1 MSWRSMTKQK
11 KIIQRQNEETSL
23 KYQYCARVYFNAAS
37 AQNIISWLCCL
48 AAAASVALPLRPPW
62 LAVLIPV
69 ILDFIYWLS
78 SNRVASLVS
87 TAARLRNDFDDY
99 VLGFKSTISS
109 DDFTFESLEKI
120 IKKERYQKQFIIQE
134 ENSSRDTPPGIKDWY
149 EFHVNYSDNDAV
161 FSCQRQNATW
171 NNILMHQRLIAKA
184 IVFIA
189 IAAISFIYIVKT
201 QIGLVDLL
209 RLVCGVAGTIQ
220 NIIDKSRNE
229 YKYIK
234 VSHKIDGAIYVMK
247 EHRLANQLQLLQGL
261 LGSRRFIPV
270 LESNFLHKIQ
280 SKQIS
285 IDIENREKSFKK

>member
-1 MSWRSMTKQK
+1 MTKQET
-11 KIIQRQNEETSL
+11 IIQRQNEEASL

-48 AAAASVALPLRPPW
+48 AALSSVALPLQTNW
-62 LAVLIPV
+62 LAIVIPA
-69 ILDFIYWLS
+69 ILDFIYWIS

-120 IKKERYQKQFIIQE
+120 LKKEHYKKQFIIQKK
-134 ENSSRDTPPGIKDWY
+134 NSSRDTPPGIKDWY

-161 FSCQRQNATW
+161 FFCQRQNATW
-171 NNILMHQRLIAKA
+171 NNILMHQRLVTKA

-201 QIGLVDLL
+201 QIGLFDLL
-209 RLVCGVAGTIQ
+209 RLVCGVASTIL
-220 NIIDKSRNE
+220 NIIDKVRYE

-234 VSHKIDGAIYVMK
+234 VSHQIDGAIQVMK
-247 EHRLANQLQLLQGL
+247 EHRLGNQLQLLQDL
-261 LGSRRFIPV
+261 IENRRSIPI
-270 LESNFLHKIQ
+270 LESNLLHKIQ

-285 IDIENREKSFKK
+285 TDIENKENFFSK

>member
-1 MSWRSMTKQK
+1 MTKQE
-11 KIIQRQNEETSL
+11 KIIQRQNEEASL

-48 AAAASVALPLRPPW
+48 AALSSVALPLQTNW
-62 LAVLIPV
+62 LAIVIPA
-69 ILDFIYWLS
+69 ILDFIYWIS

-120 IKKERYQKQFIIQE
+120 LKKERYQKQFIIQKK
-134 ENSSRDTPPGIKDWY
+134 NSSRDTPPGIKDWY

-161 FSCQRQNATW
+161 FFCQSQNVTW
-171 NNILMHQRLIAKA
+171 NNILMHQRLVVKA

-189 IAAISFIYIVKT
+189 IAAISFMYIVKT
-201 QIGLVDLL
+201 QIGLFDLL
-209 RLVCGVAGTIQ
+209 RLVCGVASTIL
-220 NIIDKSRNE
+220 NIIDKVRYE

-234 VSHKIDGAIYVMK
+234 VSHQIDGAIQVMK
-247 EHRLANQLQLLQGL
+247 EHRLGNQLQLLQDL
-261 LGSRRFIPV
+261 IENRRSIPV

-285 IDIENREKSFKK
+285 TDIENKENFFSK